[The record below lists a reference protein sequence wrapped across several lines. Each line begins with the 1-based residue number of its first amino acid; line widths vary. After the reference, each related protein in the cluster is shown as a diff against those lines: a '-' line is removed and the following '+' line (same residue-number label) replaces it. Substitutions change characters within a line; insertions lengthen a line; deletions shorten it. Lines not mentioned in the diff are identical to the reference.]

1 MKNKRLVIN
10 LISNIISFG
19 LQLGIN
25 FILTPI
31 ITEKVGDAAYGFIGL
46 ANNFVSYATIFT
58 VIINSMASRFVTLEL
73 NKENTKKA
81 NQYFSSILIMDI
93 VMSLIVGVASTIIIV
108 NLNAFLDIPQNLN
121 FDVKLTFAFA
131 FINLILSII
140 NTVFSI
146 ASFAKNRLDLDAI
159 RNIMANIIKAIF
171 LTVVF
176 SIFTPKIYYIT
187 IGGVLYSIIVIITNI
202 ELTRRLAPELKYSLK
217 NYDKKCV
224 MQLIKS
230 GAWNSINSLGKTLL
244 TGLDLLIANIFVGA
258 DAMGILSISKTI
270 PTSIENLLATIS
282 NVFSPQFIMLYSKRK
297 IRELISSVNFSIK
310 IIAFIMIVPL
320 SGFITFGTEFFSLW
334 LPTKTIEEIQLI
346 QILSILSLLPYIIS
360 ACNYSLFLLDTTTN
374 KLKRP
379 VIATLIISILSTI
392 VTLVLLEKTN
402 LGIYAVAGVSSIF
415 WCIKVFFFNTINAA
429 KNLRVKWYTFYPQY
443 LKNLII
449 FIIVI
454 MSFSILKIFFVV
466 NSWKTLILVAVLFM
480 VIGYTL
486 TFLLLFKKEEK
497 KMLKEFVI
505 NSVKKYR
512 K

>member
-159 RNIMANIIKAIF
+159 RNIVANIIKAIF

-297 IRELISSVNFSIK
+297 IRELINSVNFSIK

-480 VIGYTL
+480 VVGYTL

-497 KMLKEFVI
+497 KILKEFVI
-505 NSVKKYR
+505 NNVKKCR